1 MRLSLK
7 LILLVTVPLLLQ
19 PRAVQAAED
28 YGNCTG
34 TIASLPAVVSAS
46 GTWCVEQN
54 LSTSVTS
61 GNVIDIQADNVT
73 IDCND
78 FKVDGSGAG
87 AGTTARGIFAS
98 NRFNVA
104 VRHCQVLG
112 FRDGILLTGTSHK
125 VEDNRL
131 EGNRCYGIYVYA
143 DGSVVQRNRV
153 FNTGGSSTTCD
164 PTGIAGLGPV
174 DILDNTVAGVTATS
188 GGNRGA
194 YGIVSF
200 VDPGGN
206 IVGNRIRGVVK
217 DGSGHAY
224 GIETENRENIRAND
238 LVGDGS
244 AGSTGLYCFLST
256 GRARDNVISGFE
268 AAVTICTLSVGNVSK
283 P

>member
-1 MRLSLK
+1 MRLLLY
-7 LILLVTVPLLLQ
+7 LILLPTLALLSST
-19 PRAVQAAED
+19 RTAQAAED
-28 YGNCTG
+28 YANCTG
-34 TIASLPAVVSAS
+34 TIASLPVVIGSS
-46 GTWCVEQN
+46 GTWCVQQN
-54 LSTSVTS
+54 LSTAVTS

-73 IDCND
+73 INCND
-78 FKVDGSGAG
+78 FKVDGSGGG
-87 AGTTARGIFAS
+87 AGTSTRGIFAN
-98 NRFNVA
+98 NRLNVA

-153 FNTGGSSTTCD
+153 FNTGGSSTNCD
-164 PTGIAGLGPV
+164 PVGIAGLGPV
-174 DILDNTVAGVTATS
+174 DILDNTVAGVAAT
-188 GGNRGA
+188 GGSNQGA
-194 YGIVSF
+194 YGITSF
-200 VDPGGN
+200 VEPGGN

-224 GIETENRENIRAND
+224 GIETENRENIRGND

-244 AGSTGLYCFLST
+244 VGSTGLYCFLST

-268 AAVTICTLSVGNVSK
+268 AAATICTLSVGNVIK